1 MQRTRQFPGKYLR
14 LLSQDSEQASGCS
27 ICPQASSNARTRVH
41 WPFTFTCWKSFM
53 ILVHS
58 PVVMSSKPPALKAM
72 VVGAEMLFLGRD
84 AHRTLVVEDSVLLV
98 VGNQWVE
105 GDAVFVVEQC
115 QLLVLVP
122 TVKVLAVVNL

>member
-1 MQRTRQFPGKYLR
+1 
-14 LLSQDSEQASGCS
+14 
-27 ICPQASSNARTRVH
+27 
-41 WPFTFTCWKSFM
+41 M